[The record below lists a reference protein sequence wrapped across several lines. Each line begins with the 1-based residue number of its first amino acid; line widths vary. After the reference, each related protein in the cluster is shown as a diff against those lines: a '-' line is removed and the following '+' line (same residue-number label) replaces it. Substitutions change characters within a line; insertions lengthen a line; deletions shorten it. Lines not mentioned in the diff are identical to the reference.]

1 MLEILSKTKRS
12 SIFSTPYIMQF
23 IEYQWNSPLKNS
35 FAIILFMYLSSFA
48 LILFASTCVT
58 GFRGSEINGDI
69 LRMVFML
76 IDAILMFISV
86 GLFEFRQIAVQ
97 KGKYF

>member
-1 MLEILSKTKRS
+1 
-12 SIFSTPYIMQF
+12 
-23 IEYQWNSPLKNS
+23 
-35 FAIILFMYLSSFA
+35 
-48 LILFASTCVT
+48 
-58 GFRGSEINGDI
+58 
-69 LRMVFML
+69 MVFML